1 MKTIQEIETMML
13 EYVSAGNPEADWK
26 LETIEYFPGL
36 SIEIDH
42 AGDTNYPFAFYIC
55 LTFSGV
61 SVNTIY
67 HLGSGVSLCSEIQSL
82 TVQFCEEIEEGG
94 AKRVRDEIKGVLRI

>member
-1 MKTIQEIETMML
+1 MKTIQEVEAAML
-13 EYVSAGNPEADWK
+13 AYVAAGNPEADWK
-26 LETIEYFPGL
+26 PQTIEFFPGL

-42 AGDTNYPFAFYIC
+42 AGDTNYPFAFDIY
-55 LTFSGV
+55 LTFSGI

-82 TVQFCEEIEEGG
+82 TVQFCEYIEDGA
-94 AKRVRDEIKGVLRI
+94 AKRVRNEIKSVLRI